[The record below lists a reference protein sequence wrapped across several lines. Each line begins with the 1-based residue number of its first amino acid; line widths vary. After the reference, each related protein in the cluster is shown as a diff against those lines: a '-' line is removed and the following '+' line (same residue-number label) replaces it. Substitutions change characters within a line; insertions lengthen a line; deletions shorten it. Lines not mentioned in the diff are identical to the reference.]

1 MISSKSLLRAVLA
14 LLCGVFGSAAPG
26 SQLEGEPVRWS
37 ALSDT
42 LFTHHTDPEAGSGTA
57 IVQDTSGF
65 IWLGTQSGLVR
76 WDGYHF
82 RRYAADTQTPG
93 SLPDSFIL
101 ALHIDDRGRLW
112 IGTSA
117 GGLARY
123 DADKDSFA
131 VAAGPSGIKGTA
143 VLSMTGDGKGG
154 LWVGTESGLDHV
166 VAQHADQLTPLASAQ
181 ADGLPEGAVQAVLN
195 DRDGNLWVGTRHG
208 LWKRPTGSRAFA
220 ALPLET

>member
-1 MISSKSLLRAVLA
+1 MFSSQSLLRAVLA
-14 LLCGVFGSAAPG
+14 LLWGVFASVALGGQPENDSA
-26 SQLEGEPVRWS
+26 RWS

-117 GGLARY
+117 GGLAQY
-123 DADKDSFA
+123 DAERDSFA
-131 VAAGPSGIKGTA
+131 VAAGPSGVKGTA
-143 VLSMTGDGKGG
+143 VFSI
-154 LWVGTESGLDHV
+154 
-166 VAQHADQLTPLASAQ
+166 
-181 ADGLPEGAVQAVLN
+181 
-195 DRDGNLWVGTRHG
+195 
-208 LWKRPTGSRAFA
+208 TGSGKKG
-220 ALPLET
+220 PWGGTGGGPQ

>member
-1 MISSKSLLRAVLA
+1 MISSKSLLRAALA
-14 LLCGVFGSAAPG
+14 LLCGAFFSVAMG
-26 SQLEGEPVRWS
+26 SQSEGDPARWS

-57 IVQDTSGF
+57 IIQDTRGF

-76 WDGYHF
+76 WDGYRF
-82 RRYAADTQTPG
+82 RRYVADTQVPG

-112 IGTSA
+112 VGTSA

-143 VLSMTGDGKGG
+143 VLSITNDGKGG

-208 LWKRPTGSRAFA
+208 L
-220 ALPLET
+220 